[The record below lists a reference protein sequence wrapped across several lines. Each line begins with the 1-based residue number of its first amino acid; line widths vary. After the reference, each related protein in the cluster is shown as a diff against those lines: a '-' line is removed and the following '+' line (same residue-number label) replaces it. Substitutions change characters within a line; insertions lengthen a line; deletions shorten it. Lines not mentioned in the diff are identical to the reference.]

1 MTVRTQATNFTAAGV
16 YERAGMTLRQSDM
29 TFRLALTERGGKQ

>member
-1 MTVRTQATNFTAAGV
+1 VRTQATNTVAAGL

-29 TFRLALTERGGKQ
+29 TFRLALTQRGGKQ